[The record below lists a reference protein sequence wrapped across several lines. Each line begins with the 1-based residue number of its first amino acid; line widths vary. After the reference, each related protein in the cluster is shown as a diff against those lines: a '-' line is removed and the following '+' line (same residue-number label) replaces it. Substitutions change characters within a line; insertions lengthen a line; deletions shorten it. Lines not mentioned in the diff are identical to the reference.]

1 VAVKRSRG
9 YRRPGSRRPR
19 NAGSAGR
26 RVRRPRA
33 ARVSISERPGAPAR
47 TGPAGHQIRLAPGDP
62 VQADH
67 PDPRAGSRDDP
78 PGRSSMSPRVT
89 TAMAGLYPGRSTS
102 VHDPVHGAAERRF
115 WPRSTGPRDIQK
127 PPVRVDDLGW
137 AVEPPTGFEPV
148 TYALRACHDALLPGS
163 GRHRRCGSQGAVAG
177 GCWLFT
183 VLRGHHGGTTW
194 LPVPYLLW
202 RLLRRRVGGP
212 GGFRAGRWDGHPP
225 IPAVKG
231 YRAWA
236 EAHD

>member
-148 TYALRACHDALLPGS
+148 TYALREARGTAPGAPPAPIAALTSRNALNA
-163 GRHRRCGSQGAVAG
+163 QGAPDSRS
-177 GCWLFT
+177 T
-183 VLRGHHGGTTW
+183 IRSTT
-194 LPVPYLLW
+194 
-202 RLLRRRVGGP
+202 GA
-212 GGFRAGRWDGHPP
+212 GFR
-225 IPAVKG
+225 
-231 YRAWA
+231 
-236 EAHD
+236 